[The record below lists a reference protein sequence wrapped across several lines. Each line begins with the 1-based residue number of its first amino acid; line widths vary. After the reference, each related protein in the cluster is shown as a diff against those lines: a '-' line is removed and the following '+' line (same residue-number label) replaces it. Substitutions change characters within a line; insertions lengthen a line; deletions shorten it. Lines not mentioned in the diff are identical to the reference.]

1 MKSIFLYALVSF
13 FSFASIQLD
22 DCTLEIE
29 KEQLLE
35 SDIILSCDGYNNG
48 SEVII
53 EEFTIKFPGYPS
65 EKIKTG
71 ALNMKTRSYL
81 KEMNQGYMV
90 VIFDIIKAKDQTG
103 KPLKEVPA
111 FTLVIK

>member
-1 MKSIFLYALVSF
+1 MKYLIVLVGFLMLG
-13 FSFASIQLD
+13 FSTNQES
-22 DCTLEIE
+22 CTLEIE

-35 SDIILSCDGYNNG
+35 SDIILSCDSYNNG
-48 SEVII
+48 TEVII
-53 EEFTIKFPGYPS
+53 EEFTIKFPGHPS

-103 KPLKEVPA
+103 KSLKEVPA
-111 FTLVIK
+111 FNLQIK